1 MGHTLSIL
9 AEDHPG
15 VLMRIAGLI
24 YRRGYNI
31 QSLSVGPTHEEGIS
45 RFTVVIQSDRREIFP
60 LMGQLRKLIE
70 VLWVQELQDENSVDR
85 RIALIKVRC
94 PVPMRQEIL
103 RLGEIFRCRVVDLGD
118 STVTFE
124 VTGDK
129 DKIEACIRA
138 LMPYGV
144 LETASSGSV
153 CMNRETSPQEAEQ
166 NLLPREAVAC

>member
-60 LMGQLRKLIE
+60 LMGQLRKLVE
-70 VLWVQELQDENSVDR
+70 VLGVEELQEDNSLDR

-94 PVPMRQEIL
+94 PIHARQEVL
-103 RLGEIFRCRVVDLGD
+103 RLGEVFRCRVVDLCDG
-118 STVTFE
+118 SITFE
-124 VTGDK
+124 VTGDRRK
-129 DKIEACIRA
+129 VEACMRVFD
-138 LMPYGV
+138 PYGI
-144 LETASSGSV
+144 LEAASSGSV
-153 CMNRETSPQEAEQ
+153 CMSRSAPSEDEEPVR
-166 NLLPREAVAC
+166 PPVALAC